1 MIAVC
6 SNDTCRKRIRNKGGE
21 RLDAILQ
28 LNGRELLNYAGRI
41 SHQVAAE
48 KAALE
53 YQKYHDHQ
61 QQISREAS
69 LKEIEAEIEHLQGNM
84 KRSES

>member
-1 MIAVC
+1 
-6 SNDTCRKRIRNKGGE
+6 
-21 RLDAILQ
+21 
-28 LNGRELLNYAGRI
+28 LLNYAGRI

-53 YQKYHDHQ
+53 FEKYRDHQ

-69 LKEIEAEIEHLQGNM
+69 LKEIEADIEHLQGNM
-84 KRSES
+84 KRDES